1 MQKLKSYE
9 QSAYAK
15 SIKQSN
21 FTQKIKNNTLTLTV
35 AKESHF
41 YYDPPSKVSTNE
53 NNDALHITQQV
64 TKDLKN
70 VEHHIIII
78 SPYFIPSDEML
89 MSIQKMRRKNIKVSI
104 ITNSLASTDVFAVY
118 GGYKDAIKPLVEMG
132 VDLYEIKGD
141 RFKKQLK
148 KKKKKNI
155 SHISLHTKMMVV
167 DDERLMIGSANLD
180 PRSDKLNTE
189 YFMVISSDKLAKEHR
204 ESLEKILN
212 MNYMYKVSWG
222 KHPYDGDN
230 SITDGPI
237 WKTLENGKIKTYYTP
252 PKTSWF
258 KMIGADLTSLLP
270 VKGYL

>member
-1 MQKLKSYE
+1 
-9 QSAYAK
+9 
-15 SIKQSN
+15 
-21 FTQKIKNNTLTLTV
+21 
-35 AKESHF
+35 
-41 YYDPPSKVSTNE
+41 
-53 NNDALHITQQV
+53 
-64 TKDLKN
+64 
-70 VEHHIIII
+70 
-78 SPYFIPSDEML
+78 
-89 MSIQKMRRKNIKVSI
+89 
-104 ITNSLASTDVFAVY
+104 
-118 GGYKDAIKPLVEMG
+118 MG

-155 SHISLHTKMMVV
+155 AHISLHTKMMVV

-237 WKTLENGKIKTYYTP
+237 WKTVENGKIKAYYTP